1 MNSTR
6 SLNSAEPRPLG
17 SALNS
22 AVPRPIGSGRIPIAV
37 VLIAVMAQPIAL
49 SADKLTG
56 FPFQSETLVYS
67 VNWPSGL
74 SLGEAT
80 VTASRSDT
88 RWNFGLALSV
98 GIPGFPIADKYRS
111 SAAAADLCSTELR
124 RDIGHGNK
132 KVVEKTTFDQAKGT
146 AQRQTLTP
154 DGGGK
159 SDLSFHGCGRDAL
172 AFWFFARREL
182 GQGRVP
188 PQETVFFGSGYSARL
203 DYTGAMTVPVADKPT
218 VTDHLVAHVK
228 GPASDFSFEVFYAR
242 DAARTPL
249 LIKIP
254 VSVGTISL
262 ELVR

>member
-1 MNSTR
+1 MN
-6 SLNSAEPRPLG
+6 PIRPLTLI
-17 SALNS
+17 S
-22 AVPRPIGSGRIPIAV
+22 V
-37 VLIAVMAQPIAL
+37 VLLAVTAPLPVSA
-49 SADKLTG
+49 ADKLTG
-56 FPFQSETLVYS
+56 FPFQNETLHYS

-80 VTASRSDT
+80 LTASHSDT
-88 RWNFGLALSV
+88 GWNFGLALSV

-111 SAAAADLCSTELR
+111 SSAADLCSKELQ
-124 RDIGHGNK
+124 RDLSHGSK
-132 KVVEKTTFDQAKGT
+132 KVVEKTTFDQNKGT
-146 AQRQTLTP
+146 AQRQTVTP
-154 DGGGK
+154 EGGK

-188 PQETVFFGSGYSARL
+188 PQETVFFGSAYSARL
-203 DYTGAMTVPVADKPT
+203 DYTGSMTIPVADKPT
-218 VTDHLVAHVK
+218 VTDHLMAHVK
-228 GPASDFSFEVFYAR
+228 GPASDFTFEIFYAR

>member
-1 MNSTR
+1 MP
-6 SLNSAEPRPLG
+6 A
-17 SALNS
+17 
-22 AVPRPIGSGRIPIAV
+22 
-37 VLIAVMAQPIAL
+37 
-49 SADKLTG
+49 ADNLTG
-56 FPFQSETLVYS
+56 FPFQNETLRYN

-80 VTASRSDT
+80 ITASHSDAA
-88 RWNFGLALSV
+88 WNFSLVLSV
-98 GIPGFPIADKYRS
+98 GVPGFPIADKYHS
-111 SAAAADLCSTELR
+111 SSSSDLCSTELQ
-124 RDIGHGNK
+124 RDISHGNK

-154 DGGGK
+154 AGGGK

-188 PQETVFFGSGYSARL
+188 PQETVFFGSGYSARM
-203 DYTGAMTVPVADKPT
+203 DYTGAMTIPVADKPT

-228 GPASDFSFEVFYAR
+228 GPASDFTFEVFYAR

>member
-1 MNSTR
+1 MNPIR
-6 SLNSAEPRPLG
+6 LLI
-17 SALNS
+17 LIS
-22 AVPRPIGSGRIPIAV
+22 AVLNAASA
-37 VLIAVMAQPIAL
+37 
-49 SADKLTG
+49 ADKLTG
-56 FPFQSETLVYS
+56 FPFQNETLHYN

-80 VTASRSDT
+80 VTASHAGT
-88 RWNFGLALSV
+88 VWNFGLALSV

-111 SAAAADLCSTELR
+111 SSSGDLCSTELQ
-124 RDIGHGNK
+124 RDLSHGAK
-132 KVVEKTTFDQAKGT
+132 KVLEKTTFDQTKGT
-146 AQRQTLTP
+146 AERQTLTP
-154 DGGGK
+154 TGGGK

-182 GQGRVP
+182 GQGRVA

-203 DYTGAMTVPVADKPT
+203 DYTGAMTIPVAEKPT
-218 VTDHLVAHVK
+218 VTDHLVARVK
-228 GPASDFSFEVFYAR
+228 GPASDFTFEVFYAR
-242 DAARTPL
+242 DPARTPL

>member
-1 MNSTR
+1 MG
-6 SLNSAEPRPLG
+6 A
-17 SALNS
+17 
-22 AVPRPIGSGRIPIAV
+22 
-37 VLIAVMAQPIAL
+37 
-49 SADKLTG
+49 ADKLTG

-80 VTASRSDT
+80 VTASPSDT
-88 RWNFGLALSV
+88 GWNFGLVLSV
-98 GIPGFPIADKYRS
+98 GIPGSPFVDKYRS
-111 SAAAADLCSTELR
+111 SSSSDLCSTELQ
-124 RDIGHGNK
+124 RDISHGKK
-132 KVVEKTTFDQAKGT
+132 KVTEKTTFDQTKGT

-154 DGGGK
+154 SGGGK

-188 PQETVFFGSGYSARL
+188 PQETVFFGSGYSARM
-203 DYTGAMTVPVADKPT
+203 DYTGAMTIPVAEKPT
-218 VTDHLVAHVK
+218 VTDHLVARVK
-228 GPASDFSFEVFYAR
+228 GPASDFTFEVFYAR
-242 DAARTPL
+242 DPARTPL

>member
-1 MNSTR
+1 MS
-6 SLNSAEPRPLG
+6 
-17 SALNS
+17 
-22 AVPRPIGSGRIPIAV
+22 V
-37 VLIAVMAQPIAL
+37 VLIAAAPPLLMSA
-49 SADKLTG
+49 ADKLTG
-56 FPFQSETLVYS
+56 FPFQNETLHYS

-80 VTASRSDT
+80 VTASHSDAG
-88 RWNFGLALSV
+88 WNFGLALSV

-111 SAAAADLCSTELR
+111 SATADLCTTELQ
-124 RDIGHGNK
+124 RDLSHGNK
-132 KVVEKTTFDQAKGT
+132 KVVEKTTFDQTNGT

-154 DGGGK
+154 AGGGK

-188 PQETVFFGSGYSARL
+188 PPETVFFGSGYSARM
-203 DYTGAMTVPVADKPT
+203 DYTGALTVPVADKPT
-218 VTDHLVAHVK
+218 VTDHLVTHIK
-228 GPASDFSFEVFYAR
+228 GPASDFSFEIFYAR